1 MKVSPSQEQFNVYI
15 HYNKEEIAYGFVGWN
30 STVAYDNLWSN
41 YITTVTKEG
50 QSDPESF
57 FSVFAVFFPAVTGIV
72 AGANLSGD
80 LRDPA
85 EAIPKGTLLAV
96 GTTFVSYVIYLVV
109 TGCVALRYAPGSDLA
124 DNFTSSLSQLNQS
137 GLYGDCI
144 RDDGVVICQHG
155 NISPQV
161 SLCCVIHSEPCAD
174 YYLFSR

>member
-1 MKVSPSQEQFNVYI
+1 M
-15 HYNKEEIAYGFVGWN
+15 ALGFVGWN

-41 YITTVTKEG
+41 YSATQTKDG
-50 QSDPESF
+50 PDAPQSF

-109 TGCVALRYAPGSDLA
+109 TGCVALRYAPGPDLV

-144 RDDGVVICQHG
+144 SDDGLVICEHG
-155 NISPQV
+155 NINDQV
-161 SLCCVIHSEPCAD
+161 RLCPSLCPLSCTL
-174 YYLFSR
+174 Y

>member
-1 MKVSPSQEQFNVYI
+1 M
-15 HYNKEEIAYGFVGWN
+15 
-30 STVAYDNLWSN
+30 AYDNLWSN
-41 YITTVTKEG
+41 YLRTTTEKGIEP
-50 QSDPESF
+50 QQSF
-57 FSVFAVFFPAVTGIV
+57 FGVFAVFFPAVTGIV

-85 EAIPKGTLLAV
+85 DAIPKGTLLAI
-96 GTTFVSYVIYLVV
+96 GTTFVSYVVYLVV

-144 RDDGVVICQHG
+144 SDDGLVICEYG
-155 NISPQV
+155 NINPQV
-161 SLCCVIHSEPCAD
+161 SLCSVLHSVLCPD